1 MSQHPTRP
9 AVREEIWDRF
19 VDALDRAGQAG
30 NAADV
35 LTPTALHPDAPS
47 GKRFGDLTRV
57 EVGNLATIAQSFG
70 RRGDA
75 VMAMWQHTQQ
85 KLRAQKRVRTLESIA
100 INTGRRESITDA
112 WGDALVCNAQRRTVN
127 AQRGQRTE
135 CRLRLRDSLIAAPSN
150 LAF

>member
-1 MSQHPTRP
+1 MSEHPTRP

-85 KLRAQKRVRTLESIA
+85 KLREQKRVRPRVDSAKLL
-100 INTGRRESITDA
+100 TGRSSTDA
-112 WGDALVCNAQRRTVN
+112 
-127 AQRGQRTE
+127 
-135 CRLRLRDSLIAAPSN
+135 
-150 LAF
+150 

>member
-1 MSQHPTRP
+1 M
-9 AVREEIWDRF
+9 
-19 VDALDRAGQAG
+19 DALDRAGQAG

-85 KLRAQKRVRTLESIA
+85 KLRAQKRVSPRVDKRPKLA
-100 INTGRRESITDA
+100 D
-112 WGDALVCNAQRRTVN
+112 
-127 AQRGQRTE
+127 TE
-135 CRLRLRDSLIAAPSN
+135 KASLMLGKAAPRAST
-150 LAF
+150 

>member
-1 MSQHPTRP
+1 MSEHPTRP
-9 AVREEIWDRF
+9 AVREEIIWDRF
-19 VDALDRAGQAG
+19 VDALDHAGQAG

-35 LTPTALHPDAPS
+35 LTLTALHPDAPS

-85 KLRAQKRVRTLESIA
+85 KLRARKRVRPRS
-100 INTGRRESITDA
+100 R
-112 WGDALVCNAQRRTVN
+112 
-127 AQRGQRTE
+127 
-135 CRLRLRDSLIAAPSN
+135 
-150 LAF
+150 

>member
-1 MSQHPTRP
+1 MSEHPTRQ
-9 AVREEIWDRF
+9 AVREKIWDRF
-19 VDALDRAGQAG
+19 VALDRAGQAG

-57 EVGNLATIAQSFG
+57 EVGTLATIAQSFG

-85 KLRAQKRVRTLESIA
+85 KLRAQKRVR
-100 INTGRRESITDA
+100 
-112 WGDALVCNAQRRTVN
+112 
-127 AQRGQRTE
+127 
-135 CRLRLRDSLIAAPSN
+135 PSSR
-150 LAF
+150 

>member
-1 MSQHPTRP
+1 MSEHPIRP
-9 AVREEIWDRF
+9 LVREEIWDRF

-57 EVGNLATIAQSFG
+57 EVDNLAKIAESFG

-75 VMAMWQHTQQ
+75 VKGMWQHTQQ
-85 KLRAQKRVRTLESIA
+85 KLRKQKRGKE
-100 INTGRRESITDA
+100 
-112 WGDALVCNAQRRTVN
+112 
-127 AQRGQRTE
+127 
-135 CRLRLRDSLIAAPSN
+135 
-150 LAF
+150 

>member
-1 MSQHPTRP
+1 MSEHPTRP

-75 VMAMWQHTQQ
+75 VMA
-85 KLRAQKRVRTLESIA
+85 I
-100 INTGRRESITDA
+100 
-112 WGDALVCNAQRRTVN
+112 
-127 AQRGQRTE
+127 
-135 CRLRLRDSLIAAPSN
+135 
-150 LAF
+150 

>member
-1 MSQHPTRP
+1 MAPRDAGTRLDGMREHPTRP

-85 KLRAQKRVRTLESIA
+85 KLRAQKRVRPRVDSAKLLK
-100 INTGRRESITDA
+100 GRSSTDA
-112 WGDALVCNAQRRTVN
+112 
-127 AQRGQRTE
+127 
-135 CRLRLRDSLIAAPSN
+135 
-150 LAF
+150 